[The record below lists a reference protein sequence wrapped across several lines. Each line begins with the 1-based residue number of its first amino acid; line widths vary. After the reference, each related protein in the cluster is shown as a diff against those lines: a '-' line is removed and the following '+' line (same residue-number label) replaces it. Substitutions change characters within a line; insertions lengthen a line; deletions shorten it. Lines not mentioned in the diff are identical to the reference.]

1 MEKIITI
8 GKTGKPKG
16 GYIESVTISGEYLKK
31 NGFEMGD
38 FVKLVIT
45 KNEIRIIKNVNTSIL
60 TQMGAK
66 NDRLLKMIEDIS
78 LTVE

>member
-8 GKTGKPKG
+8 GKTAKAKS

-31 NGFEMGD
+31 HGFKMGD
-38 FVKLVIT
+38 FVKLVVT
-45 KNEIRIIKNVNTSIL
+45 KNEIRIIKNENTSIL

-66 NDRLLKMIEDIS
+66 NANLFTLIERLN
-78 LTVE
+78 LTTK